1 MKQEAGGSVA
11 SPIAVGIVHA
21 SRLIREGFHDLL
33 GQQTEVSVAASFG
46 DAREVLANP
55 VSGDHVLIYDLGTA
69 RQDGPALL
77 MELHQRLP
85 QAKILMFNVTDD
97 DEAIIECVRVG
108 ASGCILQDAT
118 LEDLLAA
125 IRSIARGTPHSSPR
139 VITSLFSYVAS
150 LQAGE
155 DRLPPQ
161 PLTKREEQ
169 ILQLVVQGLSNK
181 EIAQKLY
188 LRPQTVKNYVHLIL
202 QKLDVHSR
210 LELIRHLRS
219 GRH

>member
-1 MKQEAGGSVA
+1 MSSA
-11 SPIAVGIVHA
+11 ITVGIVHA
-21 SRLIREGFHDLL
+21 SRLTREGIRDLL
-33 GQQTEVSVAASFG
+33 SRQAEVKVAGAFG
-46 DAREVLANP
+46 NAREVQEQP
-55 VSGDHVLIYDLGTA
+55 IQEDHVLVYDLATA
-69 RQDGPALL
+69 RQDGASAL
-77 MELHQRLP
+77 MALHARLP

-118 LEDLLAA
+118 MEDLLAA
-125 IRSIARGTPHSSPR
+125 IRSLARGTPHSSPR

-169 ILQLVVQGLSNK
+169 ILQLVAQGLNNK

-210 LELIRHLRS
+210 LEIIRQLRS